1 MRKGLTELYLL
12 YGVLIR
18 VSNFSIL
25 HSNLLCSSCISSHR
39 HVRCIS
45 DGFFIVVIKVYVN
58 IEEVVPLVWSLYR
71 FAYCRH
77 PYKIQKR
84 ALLGRSGP
92 E

>member
-58 IEEVVPLVWSLYR
+58 IEEVVPLVNN
-71 FAYCRH
+71 
-77 PYKIQKR
+77 KN
-84 ALLGRSGP
+84 
-92 E
+92 